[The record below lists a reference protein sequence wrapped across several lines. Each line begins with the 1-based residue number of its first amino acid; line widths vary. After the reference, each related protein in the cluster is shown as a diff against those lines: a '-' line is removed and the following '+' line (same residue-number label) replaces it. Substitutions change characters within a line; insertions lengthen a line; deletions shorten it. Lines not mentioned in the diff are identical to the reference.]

1 MNKKGIINISGV
13 SESCSAPII
22 SDIVKEEGQSLI
34 VTATF
39 ARANKLASDLSFFFR
54 KKEIYVLPAED
65 QVFLRYEAKNH
76 DQLM

>member
-39 ARANKLASDLSFFFR
+39 ARANKLASFFFFAKGNLR
-54 KKEIYVLPAED
+54 ASGRRSGLPA
-65 QVFLRYEAKNH
+65 L
-76 DQLM
+76 